1 MPVIATFSTFRIS
14 ALAVSCVIKLDLK
27 PVLVDAELKNWNMI
41 PDQVIKKITKA
52 EKKILIKTR
61 KEGEIKTQLAPVQ
74 RDDTPFAQREW
85 EAKEQYI
92 ISDEDN
98 PEKEYFVAQQKVDG
112 KYEKYKKEVTKDQNW
127 VRAWTRSDMIKNIA
141 DSRKQSMVT
150 APFKIVNL
158 LKFPASPF
166 HFIGSEVEYAD
177 PYNFSLFLNSQYALF
192 SFDINT
198 FTPLSK

>member
-1 MPVIATFSTFRIS
+1 MGNHTEKEQEYG
-14 ALAVSCVIKLDLK
+14 L
-27 PVLVDAELKNWNMI
+27 
-41 PDQVIKKITKA
+41 IKKITKS

-112 KYEKYKKEVTKDQNW
+112 KYEKYKKEVTKD
-127 VRAWTRSDMIKNIA
+127 KNG
-141 DSRKQSMVT
+141 SR
-150 APFKIVNL
+150 IVD
-158 LKFPASPF
+158 LKPV
-166 HFIGSEVEYAD
+166 GYA
-177 PYNFSLFLNSQYALF
+177 N
-192 SFDINT
+192 
-198 FTPLSK
+198 